1 MAPGNAPAVAWIDR
15 WPNWPARVLG
25 LHGPAGC
32 GKSHLVQVFAARAAA
47 RVIEAAALDVAR
59 AGELAKP
66 GAAVA
71 VEEADRG
78 VDERALFHL
87 FNAVNEQQ
95 GWLLLTGRE
104 APARWSVALPDLR
117 SRLSAIPTAA
127 IEAPDDAMM
136 QAVLV
141 KLFADRHIAVPP
153 EVVEYLLRHMER
165 SFASARR
172 MADLADRESLAGQR
186 AVTVPLVRA
195 LLERA
200 AD

>member
-1 MAPGNAPAVAWIDR
+1 VAWIDR
-15 WPNWPARVLG
+15 WPSWPARALG
-25 LHGPAGC
+25 LHGPPGC

-47 RVIEAAALDVAR
+47 RVVAAAALDVTR

-71 VEEADRG
+71 VEDADRG

-87 FNAVNEQQ
+87 YNAVHEQR
-95 GWLLLTGRE
+95 GWLLLSGRD
-104 APARWSVALPDLR
+104 APARWPVALPDLR

-141 KLFADRHIAVPP
+141 KLFADRHIAVTP
-153 EVVEYLLRHMER
+153 EVVDYLLRHMER

-172 MADLADRESLAGQR
+172 MADLADRESLAGRR
-186 AVTVPLVRA
+186 AVTVPLLRE
-195 LLERA
+195 LLDRA
-200 AD
+200 AG